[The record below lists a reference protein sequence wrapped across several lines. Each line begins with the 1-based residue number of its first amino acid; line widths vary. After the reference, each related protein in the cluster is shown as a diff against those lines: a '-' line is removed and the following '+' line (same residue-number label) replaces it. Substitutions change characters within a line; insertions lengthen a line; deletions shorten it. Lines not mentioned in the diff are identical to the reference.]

1 MRSKPAP
8 ILKAARRALL
18 LIGIWL
24 FGAPSILAQN
34 APAFRET
41 GTASFYGAE
50 LAGRRT
56 ASGERYDPEAMT
68 AAHPTL
74 PLGAEVTVVAVA
86 TGRRVVVVINDR
98 GPFTGGR
105 DIDLSR
111 RAAEKL
117 GIIEKGVAKVNI
129 TATKAQLQRRLD
141 RPDAG

>member
-1 MRSKPAP
+1 MRSKSAP

-24 FGAPSILAQN
+24 FGAPSILAQST
-34 APAFRET
+34 PAFRET

>member
-1 MRSKPAP
+1 MRSMSGSIFGVATC
-8 ILKAARRALL
+8 ALL
-18 LIGIWL
+18 AIGIWL
-24 FGAPSILAQN
+24 SGAPSVQAQN
-34 APAFRET
+34 TPAFRET
-41 GTASFYGAE
+41 GTASVYAAE
-50 LAGRRT
+50 MAGRRT

-86 TGRRVVVVINDR
+86 TGRQVVVVINDR

-111 RAAEKL
+111 RAAEML
-117 GIIEKGVAKVNI
+117 GIIENGVAKVRI
-129 TATKAQLQRRLD
+129 TATKVQLERRLD

>member
-1 MRSKPAP
+1 MRSKSAP

-24 FGAPSILAQN
+24 LGVPSSLAQST
-34 APAFRET
+34 PAFRET

-86 TGRRVVVVINDR
+86 TGRQVD
-98 GPFTGGR
+98 GR
-105 DIDLSR
+105 DQRSWTIHRRTRYRFVAARCGKARDSSR
-111 RAAEKL
+111 
-117 GIIEKGVAKVNI
+117 
-129 TATKAQLQRRLD
+129 KAWRR
-141 RPDAG
+141 